1 MKLYHLNPE
10 TGRVGVCSATKGKCK
25 FGSDNPHFVDKETA
39 QKFNEKEMEKQNGL
53 FKKLNK
59 NSENSSTDDKDST
72 GSLKNPF
79 TSDYISQRLQ
89 LLPKEGLDH
98 LIKERYKN
106 TMTKK
111 EVEQAIENDEPFYVD
126 FGISDQQMNL
136 DPEDYETQKTFMQG
150 SCSVLAYELSK
161 ATDWQIVS
169 FTDKKAE
176 KNGYWQ
182 GHISLKTPEGEYLD
196 VEGCHSPGSGE
207 YSNTDYYREDDISR
221 EELVKIVKNDKA
233 ESLTNDFDL
242 LEKYATSQLAYNLL
256 ESEGYIKN

>member
-1 MKLYHLNPE
+1 MKIYHTNPE
-10 TGRVGVCSATKGKCK
+10 TGNVNICQVKNGKCK
-25 FGSDNPHFVDKETA
+25 FGSDTPHFTDKEEA
-39 QKFNEKEMEKQNGL
+39 QKFIEQKLEKENGAFATL
-53 FKKLNK
+53 SKENTNQESAQENFGTLNK
-59 NSENSSTDDKDST
+59 
-72 GSLKNPF
+72 PF
-79 TSDYISQRLQ
+79 PSDVVKERLN
-89 LLPKEGLDH
+89 LLSKEGLDH

-111 EVEQAIENDEPFYVD
+111 EVEEAFENNAPFYVY
-126 FGISDQQMNL
+126 FGSSDQQMNL
-136 DPEDYETQKTFMQG
+136 DSEDYETQKTFMQG

-169 FTDKKAE
+169 FTDKKSE